1 MINIEKIYKISM
13 ICSLITIL
21 VMVAMYIYAGV
32 KFYGWM
38 WSIPFFGPTALFLLV
53 IVGALVY
60 SYIVVK
66 REENDSN
73 SSE

>member
-1 MINIEKIYKISM
+1 MA
-13 ICSLITIL
+13 
-21 VMVAMYIYAGV
+21 AMYVYAGV

-53 IVGALVY
+53 IVVALIY